1 METSDLAYEI
11 VITPILTYETVDRMR
26 KVEAIQT
33 KTMTYFRY
41 VYTAIYSDYD
51 EITDVKF
58 FLDKEEA
65 ISYWNK
71 AVSKEYSV
79 IPYRECL
86 SAVA

>member
-1 METSDLAYEI
+1 MEATDLAYEI
-11 VITPILTYETVDRMR
+11 VITPILTYETVDCMR

-41 VYTAIYSDYD
+41 IYTTLYSDYD
-51 EITDVKF
+51 EIVDVKF

-71 AVSKEYSV
+71 AVSREYSA
-79 IPYRECL
+79 ISYRECL
-86 SAVA
+86 TAVA

>member
-33 KTMTYFRY
+33 KTMTYFQY

-65 ISYWNK
+65 ISHWNK
-71 AVSKEYSV
+71 AVSREYSV

>member
-1 METSDLAYEI
+1 MEATDLAYEI

-41 VYTAIYSDYD
+41 IYTDLYSDYD
-51 EITDVKF
+51 EVVDVKF

-65 ISYWNK
+65 ISYWNE
-71 AVSKEYSV
+71 AVSREYSV
-79 IPYRECL
+79 ISYRECL
-86 SAVA
+86 TAVA

>member
-33 KTMTYFRY
+33 KTITYFRY
-41 VYTAIYSDYD
+41 IYTAIYSDYD

>member
-1 METSDLAYEI
+1 METTDLAYEI

-41 VYTAIYSDYD
+41 VYTNLYSDYD
-51 EITDVKF
+51 EIVDVKF
-58 FLDKEEA
+58 FLDKEKA
-65 ISYWNK
+65 IFYWNE
-71 AVSKEYSV
+71 AVSKEYSA

>member
-1 METSDLAYEI
+1 MEATDLAYEI

-41 VYTAIYSDYD
+41 VYVTIYSDYD
-51 EITDVKF
+51 EVTDVKF

-71 AVSKEYSV
+71 AVSREYSI
-79 IPYRECL
+79 IPYTECL

>member
-1 METSDLAYEI
+1 METTDLAYKI
-11 VITPILTYETVDRMR
+11 VITPILSYETVDRMR

-41 VYTAIYSDYD
+41 VYTTIYSDYD
-51 EITDVKF
+51 ETIDVKF

-65 ISYWNK
+65 ISYWNEE
-71 AVSKEYSV
+71 VSKEYSV
-79 IPYRECL
+79 IPYKECL

>member
-33 KTMTYFRY
+33 KTMIYFRY
-41 VYTAIYSDYD
+41 VYSTIYSDYD

-65 ISYWNK
+65 IFYWNK